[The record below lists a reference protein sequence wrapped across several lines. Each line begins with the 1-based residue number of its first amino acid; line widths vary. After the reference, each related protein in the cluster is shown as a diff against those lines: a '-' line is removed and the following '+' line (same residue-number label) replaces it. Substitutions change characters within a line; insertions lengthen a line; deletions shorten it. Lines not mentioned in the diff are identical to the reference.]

1 MLEKAKGVGGY
12 DIEDMTETQIAMIR
26 MHNYN
31 VRKLNELIDA
41 YNESLKNLS
50 DFKEKLATNLEDL

>member
-1 MLEKAKGVGGY
+1 MLEKAKYVRGY

-41 YNESLKNLS
+41 YNESLKQLS
-50 DFKEKLATNLEDL
+50 EFKEKIATGLEDL

>member
-1 MLEKAKGVGGY
+1 MLEKAKYVRGY
-12 DIEDMTETQIAMIR
+12 DIEDMTETQITMIR

-41 YNESLKNLS
+41 YNESLKMLS
-50 DFKEKLATNLEDL
+50 EFKEKIATNLEDL

>member
-1 MLEKAKGVGGY
+1 MLEKAKCVRGY
-12 DIEDMTETQIAMIR
+12 DIEDMTETQIAMVR

-41 YNESLKNLS
+41 YNESSKMLS
-50 DFKEKLATNLEDL
+50 EFKEKIATNLEDL